1 MFTYTLTQ
9 DPNIVLRSDGAL
21 IPNAPNGDWQVYQE
35 WLANGNT
42 PSSAPTVLSTPD
54 WDGLINV
61 ILGGVL
67 LPMYLRLT
75 EAAFVNP
82 ATATLQDIANANN
95 IAVALGKIDQ
105 AVQVTRI
112 ERAVASSFNLLLT
125 TSNYTFTADEK
136 TLWNTQVFQLN
147 FSSTMLLN

>member
-1 MFTYTLTQ
+1 MFTYTLTL
-9 DPNIVLRSDGAL
+9 DPKMVLRSDGAL
-21 IPNAPNGDWQVYQE
+21 IPDAPNGDWQVYQE

-61 ILGGVL
+61 VLGGVL

-95 IAVALGKIDQ
+95 VAVALGKIDQ
-105 AVQVTRI
+105 AVQVTKI
-112 ERAVASSFNLLLT
+112 EMAVASSFNLLLT
-125 TSNYTFTADEK
+125 TSNYTFTAEEK

>member
-21 IPNAPNGDWQVYQE
+21 IPNAQNGDWQVYQE
-35 WLANGNT
+35 WLAEGNT
-42 PSSAPTVLSTPD
+42 PSPAPTVPSTPD

-61 ILGGVL
+61 ILGGSL

-82 ATATLQDIANANN
+82 ASATLQDIANANN

-105 AVQVTRI
+105 AVQVTKI
-112 ERAVASSFNLLLT
+112 ELAVAASFNLLTT
-125 TSNYTFTADEK
+125 TSNYVFTPEEK
-136 TLWNTQVFQLN
+136 TLWNTQVSQLN
-147 FSSTMLLN
+147 FSSAMQLN

>member
-1 MFTYTLTQ
+1 M
-9 DPNIVLRSDGAL
+9 VLRSDGAL
-21 IPNAPNGDWQVYQE
+21 IPDAPNGDWQVYQE

-61 ILGGVL
+61 VLGGVL

-95 IAVALGKIDQ
+95 VAVALGKIDQ
-105 AVQVTRI
+105 AVQVTKI
-112 ERAVASSFNLLLT
+112 EMAVASSFNLLLT
-125 TSNYTFTADEK
+125 TSNYTFTAEEK